1 MISDMH
7 TVVRRSPLVRS
18 LRRSL
23 LAVLAGGI
31 LLAVLLAALMPL
43 EGPAGPVLLLLPVV
57 FLLYI
62 ETGLIAWRRR
72 PSNAMGAL
80 IVSAGAAMYLGN
92 LWNSELRLLESIGAV
107 CSTLLLGVV
116 VHLLHAFP
124 SGRLHGRISVIT
136 VATGY
141 FTVVVLQAPR
151 YLFNPEASTPWLVVA
166 DLPQAA
172 AAGRA
177 AQQVVGAAVMLMTAV
192 LLVRRWLDADP
203 RQRRV
208 LGPVYAYGTFALVF
222 FPFSSALLEGVL
234 DLSAVT
240 RGFIQFGV
248 LGGIPIAFALG
259 VLLGGFARTGEIEE
273 LGTWLGVTGAGH
285 QDLSGALAATL
296 GDPSLRVSYWMSE
309 HKAYVDEHG
318 RPVHADADAPQP
330 PGRDS
335 IGIDVNGAP
344 VGAITYDSS
353 LIGDP
358 ELVRTAGRVVAIAVD
373 RERLIAELRASHSA
387 LRRSRERLV
396 NAIDAERRR
405 IAQDLHDG
413 IQMRLVLLAI
423 QAQQLGSTSGGG
435 TETTGRAT
443 ALRRDIDAAAA
454 DLRRL
459 VHNVMPAGLIEQG
472 LWTAVED
479 LTDRMPIPT
488 RLSMSPKDR
497 PGTLSS
503 AVESTAYFVVAEAL
517 TNTVKHASAGS
528 ASVLLAASDSVL
540 RIEVHDDGVGTAAPN
555 TGAGLR
561 GLADRVDVLAG
572 RVELKSEPGNGT
584 HLVVELPCR

>member
-43 EGPAGPVLLLLPVV
+43 GGPAGPVLLLLPAV
-57 FLLYI
+57 FLVYI
-62 ETGLIAWRRR
+62 GTGLIAWHRR

-124 SGRLHGRISVIT
+124 SGRLHGRIPVIT
-136 VATGY
+136 VAAGY
-141 FTVVVLQAPR
+141 FAVVVLQAPQ
-151 YLFNPEASTPWLVVA
+151 YLFNPRASTPWLVIA

-177 AQQVVGAAVMLMTAV
+177 AQQVVGAAVMLVTAV
-192 LLVRRWLDADP
+192 LLARRWLDADA
-203 RQRRV
+203 RHRRV
-208 LGPVYAYGTFALVF
+208 LGPVYVYGTLSLLF
-222 FPFSSALLEGVL
+222 FPFSSALLEGVF
-234 DLSAVT
+234 DLSATT
-240 RGFIQFGV
+240 RGFIQFAV

-285 QDLSGALAATL
+285 RDLSAALAATL
-296 GDPSLRVSYWMSE
+296 GDPSLQVSYWMPGQ
-309 HKAYVDEHG
+309 KAYVD
-318 RPVHADADAPQP
+318 ADGGAVQAGADAPLP

-335 IGIDVNGAP
+335 IGIDVHGAP

-373 RERLIAELRASHSA
+373 RERLTAELRASQSA

-413 IQMRLVLLAI
+413 IQMRLVLLAL
-423 QAQQLGSTSGGG
+423 QAQQLGNVGGDG

-454 DLRRL
+454 ELRHL
-459 VHNVMPAGLIEQG
+459 VHNVMPAGLIERG
-472 LWTAVED
+472 LWAAVED

-488 RLSMSPKDR
+488 RLNMSPKDR
-497 PGTLSS
+497 PGTLPS

-517 TNTVKHASAGS
+517 TNTVKHARAGS
-528 ASVLLAASDSVL
+528 ASVLLAANAGML

-555 TGAGLR
+555 SGAGLR
-561 GLADRVDVLAG
+561 GLADRVDVLSG
-572 RVELKSEPGNGT
+572 WVEIKSEPGHGT
-584 HLVVELPCR
+584 HLKVELPCA